1 MLPQEGDLIR
11 CPSCGALDSGNYCSQ
26 CGKSLYE
33 EGTGW
38 YHELF
43 HELMPISKVFDV
55 LRTFQNMLAHH
66 KIFFSEVKEKNWS
79 NKIKPIPF
87 LITCIA
93 LMLLGATFFGSSSR
107 SITWFDM
114 LSYSGDDIS
123 EKEIDLFFEVLN
135 VNLTEDDVSDEAFFS
150 GSSTTSKGIS
160 AQTGSIEAHKVIAF
174 IGNKGAVESN
184 ENYEKLADRFDKI
197 IEDLQKTKSY
207 VEPITSMLMP
217 AALVIALWFV
227 GSNIIKTS
235 MVDRQMSF
243 NILCYILAIVWVAT
257 EMVDIK

>member
-1 MLPQEGDLIR
+1 M
-11 CPSCGALDSGNYCSQ
+11 
-26 CGKSLYE
+26 
-33 EGTGW
+33 
-38 YHELF
+38 
-43 HELMPISKVFDV
+43 
-55 LRTFQNMLAHH
+55 
-66 KIFFSEVKEKNWS
+66 
-79 NKIKPIPF
+79 
-87 LITCIA
+87 
-93 LMLLGATFFGSSSR
+93 
-107 SITWFDM
+107 
-114 LSYSGDDIS
+114 YSGDDIS